1 MPLEPQA
8 IFAKNESSAKASP
21 IRGGGIKRSDDD
33 GEV

>member
-1 MPLEPQA
+1 LEPQA